1 MKSLGGIIF
10 LTVLSAAS
18 GVGGWED
25 GPDVGGEVGGG
36 GGPGQP
42 ELAVA
47 GRPPEAYGVILK
59 NKHLNKSSN
68 ISVHAGCLPLGGE
81 LMKMALLIRD
91 EDILRSS
98 TGRG

>member
-1 MKSLGGIIF
+1 MIF

-59 NKHLNKSSN
+59 NKHEHLNESSN
-68 ISVHAGCLPLGGE
+68 ICACRLPSSWWGTY
-81 LMKMALLIRD
+81 
-91 EDILRSS
+91 EDGIVN
-98 TGRG
+98 T

>member
-1 MKSLGGIIF
+1 MKSLGGIIS
-10 LTVLSAAS
+10 LTVLSATS

-25 GPDVGGEVGGG
+25 GPDVGGEVWGGG
-36 GGPGQP
+36 RPGQP

-59 NKHLNKSSN
+59 NKHLNKSIYN
-68 ISVHAGCLPLGGE
+68 IGGE